1 MQASHSAACVGVGWT
16 APTDGCQRGA
26 KATRPARMRRAPDA
40 HLFFERYRFTYDN
53 ILFKTKE
60 LHIIIKSH
68 DVSGTV
74 PLSINIIFELLMVK
88 TTNV

>member
-1 MQASHSAACVGVGWT
+1 MQKASPHGHEQVYYYMEHPSSVQYSLQYFILT
-16 APTDGCQRGA
+16 KD
-26 KATRPARMRRAPDA
+26 DN
-40 HLFFERYRFTYDN
+40 YDN

-88 TTNV
+88 TTNVWLN